1 MKKNAW
7 TNFLDDYKIF
17 VNDVKKSDNKIKMVI
32 PNLLTFSRVLAPF
45 FILPATLF
53 GSFPLACS
61 LAIVFALTDAFD
73 GFLARKWNAIS
84 EFGKNLDPI
93 SDKFFTIAIIMPF
106 ITNPQ
111 MILTLILEGI
121 IGIVN
126 LRSAFKNNK
135 PKSTYLGK
143 GKTVLLSL
151 LIALSYLYKALGLS
165 FDLLYPLI
173 IFTNAIQAIT
183 AVDYMHIDNK
193 KDIVKEVENIINE
206 NNNNNEIKE
215 NSKRKQ
221 EIIEF
226 KNMKNS
232 LLNQKNEEEKI
243 KRFKL

>member
-1 MKKNAW
+1 MI
-7 TNFLDDYKIF
+7 FL
-17 VNDVKKSDNKIKMVI
+17 VVS
-32 PNLLTFSRVLAPF
+32 LE
-45 FILPATLF
+45 IL
-53 GSFPLACS
+53 
-61 LAIVFALTDAFD
+61 
-73 GFLARKWNAIS
+73 
-84 EFGKNLDPI
+84 
-93 SDKFFTIAIIMPF
+93 
-106 ITNPQ
+106 
-111 MILTLILEGI
+111 
-121 IGIVN
+121 
-126 LRSAFKNNK
+126 
-135 PKSTYLGK
+135 
-143 GKTVLLSL
+143 LLSL

-193 KDIVKEVENIINE
+193 KDIVKEVENIINV
-206 NNNNNEIKE
+206 NNNENKIKE

>member
-7 TNFLDDYKIF
+7 TDFINDYKIF
-17 VNDVKKSDNKIKMVI
+17 INDVKKSKNKIKMVI
-32 PNLLTFSRVLAPF
+32 PNILTFSRVLAPF

-53 GSFPLACS
+53 GSFTLAFS
-61 LAIVFALTDAFD
+61 LVIVFALTDAFD
-73 GFLARKWNAIS
+73 GFLARRWNVIS

-93 SDKFFTIAIIMPF
+93 SDKFFTIAIIIPF

-126 LRSAFKNNK
+126 VKSAFKNNK

-151 LIALSYLYKALGLS
+151 LITLSYLYKTIGLS
-165 FDLLYPLI
+165 FDLLLPLI
-173 IFTNAIQAIT
+173 IFTNTIQAVT
-183 AVDYMHIDNK
+183 AIDYMHIDNK

-206 NNNNNEIKE
+206 NNNNEVQE

-221 EIIEF
+221 EILEL
-226 KNMKNS
+226 KNLKNS
-232 LLNQKNEEEKI
+232 LTNVEKEEQKI

>member
-53 GSFPLACS
+53 GSFSLAFS

-93 SDKFFTIAIIMPF
+93 SDKFFTIAIIIPF

-126 LRSAFKNNK
+126 LKSAFKNNK

-151 LIALSYLYKALGLS
+151 LITLSYLFKAINLS
-165 FDLLYPLI
+165 FNLLLPLI
-173 IFTNAIQAIT
+173 IVTNSIQIIT
-183 AVDYMHIDNK
+183 AIDYVNIDNK
-193 KDIVKEVENIINE
+193 KDIKKNIKLINTNKKDE
-206 NNNNNEIKE
+206 EESNN

-221 EIIEF
+221 EILEF
-226 KNMKNS
+226 KNLKNS
-232 LLNQKNEEEKI
+232 LISQNNEEEKI